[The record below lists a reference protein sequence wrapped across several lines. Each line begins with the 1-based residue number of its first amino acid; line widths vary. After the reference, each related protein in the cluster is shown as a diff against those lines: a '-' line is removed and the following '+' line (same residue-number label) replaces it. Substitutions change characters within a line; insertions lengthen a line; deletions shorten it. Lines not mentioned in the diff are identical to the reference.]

1 MSPSSPT
8 NYLLSQIEPHAL
20 MAFEGRLTLMEVIR
34 GQVLQEPGAEVEY
47 VYFPETAVLS
57 AGAETSAGEIVN
69 VDLIGA
75 EGACG
80 AFEACG
86 SRQAF
91 ARLAVLIPGKTWRMA
106 APAYRELFD
115 RSSALR
121 TAVHKHAEL
130 LIAEA
135 RQFVACNALH
145 TVENRTCRTL
155 LDLFD
160 RCLGERSLPL
170 TRDTLAQ
177 ILGVQRT
184 TAVAAVASLQ
194 RAGHIRTRRGV
205 IEILDVAALRRTAC
219 TCRDAVAF
227 ARREIQ
233 AADHTACEA

>member
-1 MSPSSPT
+1 MSLLSPT
-8 NYLLSQIEPHAL
+8 NYILGQIEPHAL
-20 MAFEGRLTLMEVIR
+20 LPFEGRLTLLEVSR
-34 GQVLQEPGAEVEY
+34 GQVLQEPGAEVEC

-57 AGAETSAGEIVN
+57 AGAETAAGEIVN

-75 EGACG
+75 DGAFG

-91 ARLAVLIPGKTWRMA
+91 ARLAVLVPGATWRMA
-106 APAYRELFD
+106 ASAYRDLFD
-115 RSSALR
+115 RSPALR

-145 TVENRTCRTL
+145 TVESRTCRTL

-170 TRDTLAQ
+170 TRDSLAQ

-184 TAVAAVASLQ
+184 TAAAAVASLQ

-205 IEILDVAALRRTAC
+205 VEIVDVAALRRTAC
-219 TCRDAVAF
+219 ACRDAVAF

-233 AADHTACEA
+233 ASNHTVCEA